1 MAAARVV
8 ELGESPVTVDFV
20 ATEGVKIPQAP
31 LKELDSLGLAAVLEE
46 LSLMNREMAEISLT
60 PPELLIAMAREKQT
74 FFRDGQP
81 NPWLL
86 SLVKAPTP
94 HASH

>member
-1 MAAARVV
+1 V
-8 ELGESPVTVDFV
+8 ELGELPNTVDFV

-31 LKELDSLGLAAVLEE
+31 LKEIDNLGPATVLED
-46 LSLMNREMAEISLT
+46 LSQMNHEMAGISLT

-74 FFRDGQP
+74 FFRNRQP

-86 SLVKAPTP
+86 SLVKPTA